1 MPIIQ
6 SAKKRV
12 RTTARQYEEN
22 RLQRSRART
31 SMKKIHDLLAAGQ
44 TADALAELPR
54 TQSYLDKAA
63 KTNAIHSGAA
73 ARYKARLAAAFKS
86 AGNKSA
92 TPKRAVP
99 AAPKAKAPKKAAAKT
114 ATAAPKAPTK
124 AAAKPAAKKS

>member
-31 SMKKIHDLLAAGQ
+31 SMKNIHDLLTAGK
-44 TADALAELPR
+44 TVEALAELPR

-63 KTNAIHSGAA
+63 KTNAIHPNAA

-86 AGNKSA
+86 AGNKDK
-92 TPKRAVP
+92 TPKRAVKTASKP
-99 AAPKAKAPKKAAAKT
+99 APKAAPKKAAA
-114 ATAAPKAPTK
+114 PKPK
-124 AAAKPAAKKS
+124 AAKPAAKKS